1 MTRIEALFLLVSTT
15 NGYEILAL
23 LDDMADGY
31 TGPKRTSRTLAS
43 N

>member
-1 MTRIEALFLLVSTT
+1 SSTT

-31 TGPKRTSRTLAS
+31 TGPKRTSRILAG